1 MDKNRH
7 LISRYLEGEL
17 NPSEVTRFEE
27 ALIKDPELQE
37 ELDLFRD
44 VDVALA
50 DTDVL
55 SLRAQL
61 DELHEELTPQFE
73 KRSSKK
79 TSKRVLRYAVAA
91 SVAVIISLGTYG
103 IFFKKVS
110 NNKIVSQFYKP
121 YDVTLVNRSANID
134 ITDIL
139 SQALY
144 KYENAEYADAVE
156 LFQQVLVVNPKMT
169 ASNLYSGISYF
180 ELKEYEN
187 ARSSLVKVIEHNDNL
202 YIEQARWYL
211 GFCYI
216 MLDDKAKA
224 RQQFLQ
230 LANKDGYYRDE
241 SERILRKINGK
252 IKK

>member
-7 LISRYLEGEL
+7 LISRYLDGEL
-17 NPSEVTRFEE
+17 NPSEVSRFEE

-37 ELDLFRD
+37 ELDLYRD

-55 SLRAQL
+55 DFRAQL

-73 KRSSKK
+73 KRSRKHGSKQ
-79 TSKRVLRYAVAA
+79 VLRFAVAA
-91 SVAVIISLGTYG
+91 SVAVIISMGTYG
-103 IFFKKVS
+103 LFFKKVS
-110 NNKIVSQFYKP
+110 SNKIVSQFYKP
-121 YDVTLVNRSANID
+121 YDVTLVNRSVNAD
-134 ITDIL
+134 IGDVL

-144 KYENAEYADAVE
+144 KYENAEYTDAIQ
-156 LFQQVLVVNPKMT
+156 LFQQVLSENPKMI
-169 ASNLYSGISYF
+169 ASNLYNGISYF

-187 ARSSLVKVIEHNDNL
+187 ARSSLAKVIEHNDNL

-216 MLDDKAKA
+216 MLNDKSKA
-224 RQQFLQ
+224 RQQFVQ

-241 SERILRKINGK
+241 SRRILRKINRE
-252 IKK
+252 IK